1 MGNTDEFFTG
11 VCRDYLGEGTPGAG
25 VLAGFNT
32 WARYEGTAARFNPL
46 ACEWLTSGSSAFN
59 SSGVQNYP
67 SESGGQSATAQNLQR
82 DGGRTYPAI
91 LALIK
96 ANGDASAWHN
106 PEVIAQIRI
115 WGTEGFAN
123 LLAENGALNDD
134 YDAPSLPT
142 TPAPEPTP
150 SPTPP
155 QSATQYVVQTGDTL
169 SGIAQR
175 YGLSWETLL
184 AFDGNATMFP
194 NPDLIYP
201 GQVVEI
207 PGTEPTPAPS
217 PEPPPAPEPPAPTTS
232 EYIVV
237 KGDNEWAIAQAHH
250 MTLAQLEALNPESGH
265 PPGDFS
271 MIWPGDVLR
280 VS

>member
-32 WARYEGTAARFNPL
+32 WARYEETAARFNPL

-134 YDAPSLPT
+134 YDAPSLPA
-142 TPAPEPTP
+142 TPAPEPA
-150 SPTPP
+150 PTPTP
-155 QSATQYVVQTGDTL
+155 
-169 SGIAQR
+169 
-175 YGLSWETLL
+175 
-184 AFDGNATMFP
+184 
-194 NPDLIYP
+194 
-201 GQVVEI
+201 
-207 PGTEPTPAPS
+207 EPTPAPS
-217 PEPPPAPEPPAPTTS
+217 PEPPPAPEPPTPTTS
-232 EYIVV
+232 EYVAV